1 MNLSPV
7 LETDCIERSVLK
19 VCDHIENK
27 QINYKHWSNL
37 PEYFLWHE
45 LISCILG
52 SQVRFE
58 TAKAC
63 TDRLIEKN
71 LLDMKNILNEPRK
84 YEKLISNELRKD
96 LYPPFEGTNGSKY
109 RYPNTKSKYIVTT
122 CIRIYKDK
130 STTLISLLK
139 ECKNAFEAREKL
151 IKNCMGIGPKQA
163 SLFLRNIVYC
173 DNLAIL
179 DSHVMDFMKIMKL
192 NDTIAPKIV
201 ANKKQ
206 YLKNE
211 KILINYAEN
220 LNRNLSSLDIA
231 IWVVMRVI
239 KREFV

>member
-1 MNLSPV
+1 MNLSSV
-7 LETDCIERSVLK
+7 LETECIERSVLK
-19 VCDHIENK
+19 VCDHIDNK
-27 QINYKHWSNL
+27 QTSHKHWSNL
-37 PEYFLWHE
+37 PEYHLWHE

-52 SQVRFE
+52 SQVYFE

-71 LLDMKNILNEPRK
+71 LLDVTYIFNEPK
-84 YEKLISNELRKD
+84 KSEKRISNELSKAI
-96 LYPPFEGTNGSKY
+96 YPPFEGTNGCKY
-109 RYPNTKSKYIVTT
+109 RYPNTKSKYIVAT

-130 STTLISLLK
+130 STTLSSLLK
-139 ECKNAFEAREKL
+139 ECNNAFEAREKL

-163 SLFLRNIVYC
+163 SLFLRNIIYC

-192 NDTIAPKIV
+192 NDAVAPKIV

-220 LNRNLSSLDIA
+220 LNRKLSSLDIA